1 MNLFFICIVFAL
13 VLCHGSQV
21 KSLLH
26 TLLITLSVNMAE
38 GDSLKMGSL
47 EEQIEELRAQ
57 LSSQRCAAHQ
67 LAILQEENEFI
78 RQKNERM
85 EKELSNTKCFF

>member
-38 GDSLKMGSL
+38 ADSLKMGSL

-57 LSSQRCAAHQ
+57 LSSQRCAAYQ
-67 LAILQEENEFI
+67 ENEFI